1 MLPIRVSL
9 YTTPTLD
16 IERAW
21 GKRGFVKLYQLIQ
34 NIKTTASS
42 INRDLTLLALS
53 LTTRKIIILNK
64 TVTFNPKSPNP
75 EYMIKNLSY
84 FLDKIE
90 HRSPH
95 LCIYNAKKIKH
106 IAWTFNVNNEQ
117 IGVVYTS
124 KPYLK
129 AEDALTKKN
138 YKIHNTAIRENQFI
152 TTSIIEDEKP
162 ITVNDAKLLISVL
175 PNITTRF
182 YDLQSIMTSSS
193 LSNILFK
200 QNKNNKI
207 NILGENINTYENN
220 LLAHA
225 MYLKHMP
232 RSTARMPYIIDNIM
246 FHEKNK
252 FLLDSKLSISEKLTI
267 VHANMLNE
275 HGEEQTGVLYNFIAN
290 SLKDY
295 NRDLAAVEIAELRKT
310 KIKAFEFMSDLLS
323 IYAP

>member
-1 MLPIRVSL
+1 
-9 YTTPTLD
+9 
-16 IERAW
+16 
-21 GKRGFVKLYQLIQ
+21 
-34 NIKTTASS
+34 
-42 INRDLTLLALS
+42 
-53 LTTRKIIILNK
+53 
-64 TVTFNPKSPNP
+64 
-75 EYMIKNLSY
+75 
-84 FLDKIE
+84 
-90 HRSPH
+90 
-95 LCIYNAKKIKH
+95 
-106 IAWTFNVNNEQ
+106 
-117 IGVVYTS
+117 
-124 KPYLK
+124 
-129 AEDALTKKN
+129 
-138 YKIHNTAIRENQFI
+138 
-152 TTSIIEDEKP
+152 
-162 ITVNDAKLLISVL
+162 
-175 PNITTRF
+175 
-182 YDLQSIMTSSS
+182 MTSSS

-267 VHANMLNE
+267 MHANMLNE

-295 NRDLAAVEIAELRKT
+295 NSELAAVEIAELRKT